1 MATKTINI
9 SISEN
14 DLRKIDDYCTC
25 HNLTRSKFLLSSAI
39 EKIHNEEIS
48 NSLLL
53 LNQYVRVIAKKN
65 VLDENDVLVVE
76 KILDLIRNI
85 KSNINL

>member
-1 MATKTINI
+1 MATKIINI
-9 SISEN
+9 SISES
-14 DLRKIDDYCTC
+14 DLQIIDDYCTC
-25 HNLTRSKFLLSSAI
+25 HNLARSKFLLGSAI

-53 LNQYVRVIAKKN
+53 LNQYVRVIASKKD
-65 VLDENDVLVVE
+65 LDENDMLLIG
-76 KILDLIRNI
+76 KILDLISNI